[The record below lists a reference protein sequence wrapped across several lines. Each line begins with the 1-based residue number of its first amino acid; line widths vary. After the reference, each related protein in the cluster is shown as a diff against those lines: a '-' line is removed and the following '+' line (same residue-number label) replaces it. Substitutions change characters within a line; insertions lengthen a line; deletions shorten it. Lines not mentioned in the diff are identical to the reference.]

1 MVDYKISE
9 YSYRKAKELGVDILP
24 AENKHKKIG
33 VWKNGKH
40 IVDIGAKNYKSYPD
54 YMDMEAKGEVPKNYA
69 VERRRLYKLRHK
81 YDKGGDSAGFYA
93 NKILW

>member
-1 MVDYKISE
+1 MVKNYEISE
-9 YSYRKAKELGVDILP
+9 YSYRKAKELNVELRQ

-40 IVDIGAKNYKSYPD
+40 VVDIGAKNYKDYPT
-54 YMDMEAKGEVPKNYA
+54 YLAMEQRGEVPKGYA
-69 VERRRLYKLRHK
+69 NERKRLYKLRHK
-81 YDKGGDSAGFYA
+81 YDRGEAGFYA

>member
-1 MVDYKISE
+1 MGKDYVITD
-9 YSYRKAKELGVDILP
+9 YSYRKAKELNVELRP

-40 IVDIGAKNYKSYPD
+40 ETDIGAKNYKSYPE
-54 YMDMEAKGEVPKNYA
+54 YMEMEAAGQVPKGYA
-69 VERRRLYKLRHK
+69 MERKRLYKIRHRNS
-81 YDKGGDSAGFYA
+81 KGVAGFYA

>member
-1 MVDYKISE
+1 MVKNYEISE
-9 YSYRKAKELGVDILP
+9 YSYRKAKELNVELRQ

-40 IVDIGAKNYKSYPD
+40 VVDIGAKNYKDYPT
-54 YMDMEAKGEVPKNYA
+54 YLAMEQKGEVPKGYA
-69 VERRRLYKLRHK
+69 NERKRLYKLRHK
-81 YDKGGDSAGFYA
+81 YDRGEAGFYA